1 MVKNTGGGNKS
12 KKQARK
18 NINASMAITE
28 GVRRVNDESEMYA
41 VVTKIYSAKRCDVIG
56 SDGKTRQCNVRGK
69 FLKKRG
75 DVSLSPGVWIMIGF
89 YDWEVRSDGNK
100 TCDLLEIYTSLE
112 KDKLKQIE
120 SSTKLSAIISGD
132 ITATSAGK
140 KITSSNNDISTTNTV
155 GNDNEDEDN
164 LIFSN
169 FHINN
174 KIPENIKQ
182 NEQLSSSETSSLSN
196 EDQLDTSST
205 TYSVKNNVAQKPN
218 ESLKTHMDW
227 LTVNVDD
234 I

>member
-18 NINASMAITE
+18 NIHASMAITE

-41 VVTKIYSAKRCDVIG
+41 VVTKIYSAKRCDVVG

-112 KDKLKQIE
+112 KEKLIQIE
-120 SSTKLSAIISGD
+120 SPTKLSAIISGD

-140 KITSSNNDISTTNTV
+140 HTTSNNDNIEE
-155 GNDNEDEDN
+155 GGGDDDN
-164 LIFSN
+164 LIFSS
-169 FHINN
+169 FQTNN
-174 KIPENIKQ
+174 KVPENIKQ
-182 NEQLSSSETSSLSN
+182 NEEELLSSSSSN
-196 EDQLDTSST
+196 EDEENEQT
-205 TYSVKNNVAQKPN
+205 TYNNSVKDKFTHNHN

>member
-41 VVTKIYSAKRCDVIG
+41 VVTKIYSAKRCDVVG

-120 SSTKLSAIISGD
+120 SPTKLSAIISGD

-140 KITSSNNDISTTNTV
+140 NTTSSNDNIDGV
-155 GNDNEDEDN
+155 GGGGDDDN
-164 LIFSN
+164 LIFSS
-169 FHINN
+169 FHTNN
-174 KIPENIKQ
+174 KAPENIKQ
-182 NEQLSSSETSSLSN
+182 NEEELFTPALCSSSSSN
-196 EDQLDTSST
+196 EDEEDEQTT
-205 TYSVKNNVAQKPN
+205 TYTVKDKSTQKHN